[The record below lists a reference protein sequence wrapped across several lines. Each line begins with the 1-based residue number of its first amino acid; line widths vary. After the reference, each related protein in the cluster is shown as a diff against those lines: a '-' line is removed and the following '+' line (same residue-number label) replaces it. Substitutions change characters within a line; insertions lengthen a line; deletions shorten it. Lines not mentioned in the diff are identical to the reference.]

1 MNLIEGIGLCP
12 NCACAL
18 IVRATISGSDGGPQC
33 ILQIP
38 SLHNTFICVV
48 VHVVHAIEYYMHTYH
63 HWMASTANL
72 MNI

>member
-18 IVRATISGSDGGPQC
+18 IVRATISGSD
-33 ILQIP
+33 IP